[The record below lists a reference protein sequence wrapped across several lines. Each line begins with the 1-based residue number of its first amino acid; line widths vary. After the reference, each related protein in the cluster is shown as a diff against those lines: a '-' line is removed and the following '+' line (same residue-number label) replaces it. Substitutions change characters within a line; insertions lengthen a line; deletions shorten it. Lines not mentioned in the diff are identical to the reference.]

1 MPAEIEDL
9 VAARQEIWDL
19 LRQQVETLGSSQEL
33 TDRQLIECYNR
44 QLRVQELRERLEN
57 LSTRGIDATSSVDE
71 VLVQNPATPSLQ
83 EVLLPLGAA
92 A

>member
-44 QLRVQELRERLEN
+44 QLRVQELREKLEN
-57 LSTRGIDATSSVDE
+57 LSTRGIDATSIVDE
-71 VLVQNPATPSLQ
+71 VLVQNPATSSLQ
-83 EVLLPLGAA
+83 EFLLPVTAA